1 MAIPTHYS
9 ALSAYLGQH
18 VESEEHALHAY
29 EELLEN
35 RPNDIASYLMRMILR
50 DEAHHHQMFAD
61 MRETLENRIH
71 WRRSE
76 SEVPSLRIAGDVNAL
91 LAATD
96 SLLRSERADLRE
108 LRRLRRTWRRSADER
123 RMWGLLVETAWLD
136 TKKHIRILR
145 YLRGLLVDARR
156 QADRSDI
163 TTTSTESTDS

>member
-9 ALSAYLGQH
+9 ALSAYLGEH
-18 VESEEHALHAY
+18 VESEEQALRSY
-29 EELLEN
+29 EELLES

-76 SEVPSLRIAGDVNAL
+76 SEVPSLRITGDVEAL
-91 LAATD
+91 LAATN

-156 QADRSDI
+156 QAAR
-163 TTTSTESTDS
+163 TANDSSGSNAS